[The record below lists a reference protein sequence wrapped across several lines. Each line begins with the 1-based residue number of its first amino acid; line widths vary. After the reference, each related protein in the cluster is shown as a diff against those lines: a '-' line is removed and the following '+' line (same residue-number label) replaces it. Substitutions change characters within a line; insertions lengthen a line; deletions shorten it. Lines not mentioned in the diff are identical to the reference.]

1 MDARP
6 ECLVF
11 FIPSNM
17 EIYRTDGGGR
27 LENPPRLIAVIGM
40 VMQRIP
46 DTEYIW
52 NNIDSIEDKRGHLWI
67 SFNVKYSDDA
77 AVFKFRT
84 ELEKAWDYFG
94 EDSRRITIMVHNERA
109 SKKQRLEASNG

>member
-1 MDARP
+1 
-6 ECLVF
+6 
-11 FIPSNM
+11 M

-52 NNIDSIEDKRGHLWI
+52 NNIDSIEDHKGFLTVTLAVDFLDINAKRKFKMELTRAW
-67 SFNVKYSDDA
+67 
-77 AVFKFRT
+77 VF
-84 ELEKAWDYFG
+84 FG
-94 EDSRRITIMVHNERA
+94 ESEYEVSLLKE
-109 SKKQRLEASNG
+109 SGGL